1 VTYPPEYG
9 PPPRVTAYWYV
20 CNRGLMAKYGTLEW
34 LGFIG
39 YRAAGEA
46 RWLGIGEQ
54 KVWEGAGQNWLLV
67 HTWPEDLW
75 ARVIAT
81 LEREEKTAFADA
93 ATSQDDDG
101 QAAWERNEAAAQD
114 VTAYPAPQG
123 EQAGWDIGY

>member
-1 VTYPPEYG
+1 MTYPPEYG

-20 CNRGLMAKYGTLEW
+20 YNRGLMAKYGTLEW

-46 RWLGIGEQ
+46 RWLGIEEQ
-54 KVWEGAGQNWLLV
+54 KVWEGGGQNWLLV
-67 HTWPEDLW
+67 HSWPEDLW

-93 ATSQDDDG
+93 ATAQDD
-101 QAAWERNEAAAQD
+101 
-114 VTAYPAPQG
+114 VPAYPAPYDPNEDVTLYPGPQG